1 MAGTEAVIKVSAMHP
16 DIEQDCV
23 DCAAH
28 ALETFQEQK
37 ALAQW
42 IKRELDLKYGPT
54 WHCIC
59 GRQFGSYVS
68 HHDRSFLYF
77 FIGDLGFL
85 IWKTEPESSA
95 EAKKMQQQQQQPAAS
110 QPRSG

>member
-1 MAGTEAVIKVSAMHP
+1 MAGTTAVIKVSAMHA

-23 DCAAH
+23 DCAAQ
-28 ALETFQEQK
+28 ALSTLQEQK

-42 IKRELDLKYGPT
+42 IKRELDQKYGAV
-54 WHCIC
+54 WHVIC

-68 HHDRSFLYF
+68 HHERSFVYF

-85 IWKTEPESSA
+85 IWRTEPT
-95 EAKKMQQQQQQPAAS
+95 PAV
-110 QPRSG
+110 QGR